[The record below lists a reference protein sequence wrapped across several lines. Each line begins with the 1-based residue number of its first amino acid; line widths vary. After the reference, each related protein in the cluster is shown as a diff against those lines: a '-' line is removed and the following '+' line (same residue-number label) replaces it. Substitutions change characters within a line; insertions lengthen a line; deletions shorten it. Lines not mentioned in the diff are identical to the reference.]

1 MKIGDKVRFL
11 SSTGG
16 GIIAGFKGKIVLVE
30 DEDGFQIP
38 TPVNEVV
45 IVEDA
50 ASDRAKLRIDQQQR
64 KMEKGDDNRSI
75 KQRLT
80 SNNTD
85 EDEVGDD
92 WRDVDSTILPDDDPS
107 TNFEAPVKERVG
119 GDELSVYLAFI
130 PTDIKTLTTTHF
142 KSYLVNDSN
151 YYVHFSYS
159 LKQDEKW
166 VLKAVN
172 ELEPNT
178 KLLIEDFTLADL
190 NEMLYGCVQLHSY
203 KKDKPFMLKPT
214 CDLKVKIDAVKFYK
228 LNTFHES
235 VFFEQP
241 ALVYTL
247 VEKDKPAQH
256 PMLEPLTRKT
266 EEDAEKLKTGYS
278 SPSRITKEDIDKKTD
293 ELAKRYKFERT
304 KSAKQILSD
313 NKIIIDL
320 HADELLETTAG
331 MTAGDILEYQ
341 LDVFRRTLDQY
352 KDQHGKKLI
361 FIHGKGEGVL
371 RRAIIHELNYKYK
384 HYSYQDASFREYGYG
399 ATQVTI
405 K

>member
-190 NEMLYGCVQLHSY
+190 NEMLYGCVQLYSY

-235 VFFEQP
+235 VFFEHP

>member
-119 GDELSVYLAFI
+119 GDELSVCLAFI

-235 VFFEQP
+235 VFFEHP